1 MCTQRFIVENHGPNL
16 STVQKIFEQ
25 AAIFC
30 LRNRIGSITL
40 VVPVKAAFPG
50 TVIADY
56 LGTSIAR
63 CLSRGASMTL
73 VKGLDLHLSVPGQL
87 SCGADCGLVVAAFL
101 SLDDLA
107 LIDADPSLKALA
119 FLPWTED
126 EGKQWMGIW
135 TPAVWGASNWRVEP
149 HALPEPVEH
158 ELARLTRVVNLA
170 TGLKDPLDQES
181 ALRIFKGFRLDGYH
195 LNAEHIKGWAIQ
207 HGWAARHADDL
218 ASLSRK
224 YCA

>member
-1 MCTQRFIVENHGPNL
+1 MSAQRFIVENDGPNL
-16 STVQKIFEQ
+16 SAVRTLFEQ
-25 AAIFC
+25 AATLC
-30 LRNRIGSITL
+30 LRNAIPSITL
-40 VVPVKAAFPG
+40 VVPVKAAFPS

-73 VKGLDLHLSVPGQL
+73 VKGLELHLAIPEQL
-87 SCGADCGLVVAAFL
+87 SRDADAGLVLAAFL

-107 LIDADPSLKALA
+107 LIDAAPSLKALA

-126 EGKQWMGIW
+126 EGKRWMSLW
-135 TPAVWGASNWRVEP
+135 MPAVWGESTWQVEP
-149 HALPEPVEH
+149 YSLPEPVEH
-158 ELARLTRVVNLA
+158 ELARLTRVVNLS
-170 TGLKDPLDQES
+170 TGLKDPRDQES

-195 LNAEHIKGWAIQ
+195 LDAGHIKGWAIQ

-218 ASLSRK
+218 ARLSRK